1 MLSYGQPPGLKLH
14 LSFYMRLN
22 YTLFLLLILCS
33 SVTAQS
39 HKVFGK
45 IINTKLEPLAF
56 VSVEVKE
63 IKSGTI
69 THEDGRYSL
78 ELDEGKYDLV
88 ISIIGYQPQVVTVII
103 GKYDVE
109 KNIILENE
117 NSKGLAEVVIK
128 GKDRAEEIMRN
139 VIRNKDNITAAAG
152 SYSCK
157 IYIKAVQ
164 EDSSARKVNKAKEK
178 DSADKANADL
188 KRMALAEVALDY
200 DYGSAQRTKE
210 ERTGV
215 TKGRKADGLFYLSAT
230 EGDFNFYN
238 NLLKVPA
245 VSDVPVLSP
254 VSYSGL
260 LAYKFKTLAIKNEAG
275 KKVYVI
281 SVKPRQLSNA
291 TVEGEITIADSSW
304 VILHTKFIFPK
315 YHLPEYDF
323 FQVEQDYDFVNN
335 HAWMITKQ
343 QFSYSSKAGQKKV
356 SGNTT
361 VSYKDYVLNKTF
373 DKKYFGVE
381 VSATSQSAYERDST
395 FWNTVRT
402 EPLTGKEVRY
412 IRYKDSIYTATHT
425 NMYLDSMDRVINKIT
440 WKKVLLTGQT
450 FNDHYKERRW
460 YIQPVSAFYQP
471 LQFGGSRIFLS
482 FMYNKT
488 YPSRKNIT
496 LWNNIS
502 YGIRNNDLN
511 GSIRFSKL
519 YNPFKRSYYNI
530 TVERQFQYIFQGD
543 AWINLLKRNNVYLNN
558 GLGLGHNFEIVN
570 GLFLFTDLNIAFRRS
585 VSGYKTNSQV
595 DSLFGNILE
604 DNRAVYFK
612 SYNALY
618 GKVRLQYTPHQRYIR
633 EPKEKI
639 ILGSKWPTFY
649 VMLRKGIPGI
659 LGSEVDFDYFET
671 GIEQEIKLGLTGISR
686 YTFRTGSFLSRKDL
700 RLVDYKFQRRG
711 DPVLFLNPNEAFQSL
726 DSTFPIFNRFYEA
739 HYVHDFNGAIINKIP
754 FMKKL
759 QLREVAGAGFLIA
772 PERNLRYAET
782 FAGIERIFKW
792 PFNPLS
798 KFKLGVYIVGS
809 AANKFSNPVQFKI
822 GVTTWDKISNKWF

>member
-1 MLSYGQPPGLKLH
+1 
-14 LSFYMRLN
+14 MRRN
-22 YTLFLLLILCS
+22 YTLFILLILSS

-45 IINTKLEPLAF
+45 IINTRLEPLAF

-63 IKSGTI
+63 IKTGTT
-69 THEDGRYSL
+69 THEDGMYQL
-78 ELDEGKYDLV
+78 ELEEGKYDLV
-88 ISIIGYQPQVVTVII
+88 FSIIGYHPQVVTVII
-103 GKYDVE
+103 GRYDVE

-117 NSKGLAEVVIK
+117 NSKGLTEVVIK
-128 GKDRAEEIMRN
+128 GKDRADEIIRN
-139 VIRNKDNITAAAG
+139 VIRNKDNITSAAG

-164 EDSSARKVNKAKEK
+164 EDSSAKKNKNIKVK
-178 DSADKANADL
+178 DLADTTNADL
-188 KRMALAEVALDY
+188 KRMALAEVALNY
-200 DYGSAQRTKE
+200 DYESPQRTKE

-215 TKGRKADGLFYLSAT
+215 TKGKKADGLFYLSAT

-238 NLLKVPA
+238 NLVNVPS
-245 VSDVPVLSP
+245 VSEVPILSP

-260 LAYKFKTLAIKNEAG
+260 LAYKFKTLAIKSEGG
-275 KKVYVI
+275 KKIYVI
-281 SVKPRQLSNA
+281 SVKPRQFSNS
-291 TVEGEITIADSSW
+291 TVEGEIAIADSSW
-304 VILHTKFIFPK
+304 AILHTKFSFPK

-323 FQVEQDYDFVNN
+323 FEVAQDYDLVNN
-335 HAWMITKQ
+335 RAWVIVRQ
-343 QFSYSSKAGQKKV
+343 QFTYSSKAGKKKV
-356 SGNTT
+356 SGHTT
-361 VSYKDYVLNKTF
+361 VSYKDYELNKIF

-381 VSATSQSAYERDST
+381 VSATAQSAYERDST
-395 FWNTVRT
+395 FWQTIRT
-402 EPLTGKEVRY
+402 EPLTQKEIRF

-425 NMYLDSMDRVINKIT
+425 EIYLDSMDRVINKIT
-440 WKKVLLTGQT
+440 WKKILLSGQT
-450 FNDHYKERRW
+450 FNDHDKERRW
-460 YIQPVSAFYQP
+460 YIQPLSAFYQP
-471 LQFGGSRIFLS
+471 FQFGGSRIYLS

-488 YPSRKNIT
+488 YPSKRNIS
-496 LWNNIS
+496 LWNNLS
-502 YGIRNNDLN
+502 YGIRNNDVN
-511 GSIRFSKL
+511 GSIRFTKL

-530 TVERQFQYIFQGD
+530 TIERQFQYIFQGD
-543 AWINLLKRNNVYLNN
+543 AWINLLKRNNIYLNN

-585 VSGYKTNSQV
+585 VSGYKTNDQV
-595 DSLFGNILE
+595 DSLFGDILE
-604 DNRAVYFK
+604 DNQAVYFK
-612 SYNALY
+612 PYNALY
-618 GKVRLQYTPHQRYIR
+618 GQVRLQYTPHQRYIR

-649 VMLRKGIPGI
+649 IALRKGIPGI
-659 LGSEVDFDYFET
+659 LGSEVNFNYLET
-671 GIEQEIKLGLTGISR
+671 GMEQEIKLGLAGISR
-686 YTFRTGSFLSRKDL
+686 YTIRTGSFLSRKDL

-711 DPVLFLNPNEAFQSL
+711 DPVLFLNPSEAFQSL
-726 DSTFPIFNRFYEA
+726 DSTFPVFHRFYEA

-754 FMKKL
+754 LLKNL

-798 KFKLGVYIVGS
+798 KFKLGVYVVGS

-822 GVTTWDKISNKWF
+822 GVTTWDKVRNKWF